1 MTRFGPAG
9 NCDRFYEE
17 NHKATLEAPA
27 WLAAQGLDAFE
38 YSAGRGVSLSEKTAR
53 AIGQQARLHGVA
65 LSIHAPYYINCA
77 AAGPEKREKSIQYL
91 LDAARACCWM
101 GGERVVFHV
110 GSPVKLKRQEA
121 NRLAARTAL
130 AALDRLEQAGLGHIR
145 LCPETMGRPSQL
157 GTLEET
163 LELCALDPRFI
174 PTLDFGHLHT
184 MGLGALKTRD
194 DFRRVLD
201 KLLAALGQDRAR
213 NFHAHFSHIEYTGK
227 GEKRHMR
234 FQDPGYGP
242 DFALLAP
249 LLHEYRLEPTII
261 CESSGTQADDALT
274 MQRLWRACAPQPR
287 QETQP

>member
-1 MTRFGPAG
+1 M
-9 NCDRFYEE
+9 
-17 NHKATLEAPA
+17 
-27 WLAAQGLDAFE
+27 
-38 YSAGRGVSLSEKTAR
+38 
-53 AIGQQARLHGVA
+53 
-65 LSIHAPYYINCA
+65 
-77 AAGPEKREKSIQYL
+77 
-91 LDAARACCWM
+91 
-101 GGERVVFHV
+101 VFHV

-130 AALDRLEQAGLGHIR
+130 AALDRLKQAGLGHIR

-184 MGLGALKTRD
+184 MGLGALNTQD
-194 DFRRVLD
+194 DFRRVLEQM
-201 KLLAALGQDRAR
+201 LAVLGQDRAR
-213 NFHAHFSHIEYTGK
+213 TFHAHFSHIEYTAK

-234 FQDPGYGP
+234 FEDPGYGP

-274 MQRLWRACAPQPR
+274 MQRLWRACTPQPR